1 MNKYNLYT
9 TEFSIALNNDNP
21 VFGESCTKIRLQDEA
36 GGLYLEIIQDGNSFN
51 GETEQIVRIDFEEFK
66 EIAKAVKI
74 LEQNAKRFQEIEN
87 ISSFKYPENLAIIS
101 NKA

>member
-9 TEFSIALNNDNP
+9 TELSIALNNDNP

-36 GGLYLEIIQDGNSFN
+36 GGPFLEIIQDANSHN

-74 LEQNAKRFQEIEN
+74 LERNARRYQEIEDL
-87 ISSFKYPENLAIIS
+87 SSFKYPENSLDF
-101 NKA
+101 